1 MANFKNPLETWNER
15 YAGPDYVF
23 GESPNEFVRAAA
35 GHLAVGQSVLCV
47 ADGEGRN
54 SVWLAERGLRVTAFD
69 FAPNAVEKARRLA
82 RQRNVHV
89 DHRMGDIETW
99 AFAPGEYDA
108 LVVIFIQF
116 LAPEE
121 RDDAFAR
128 MQSAVKPGGL
138 FLLEGYRPEQLQY
151 RTGGPGAIEN
161 LYTREWVK
169 QTFRGWETLAL
180 REYDAVLQEGT
191 RHTGMSALID
201 LVARKP

>member
-1 MANFKNPLETWNER
+1 
-15 YAGPDYVF
+15 
-23 GESPNEFVRAAA
+23 
-35 GHLAVGQSVLCV
+35 
-47 ADGEGRN
+47 
-54 SVWLAERGLRVTAFD
+54 
-69 FAPNAVEKARRLA
+69 
-82 RQRNVHV
+82 
-89 DHRMGDIETW
+89 
-99 AFAPGEYDA
+99 
-108 LVVIFIQF
+108 
-116 LAPEE
+116 
-121 RDDAFAR
+121 

-161 LYTREWVK
+161 LYTREWVE